1 MSSLSLAPFSVMKT
15 DIQTKSSFEADAL
28 LFIEGFHCVGEG
40 EVRLVVFH
48 LLGRVRRTHK
58 AEGGVRT
65 VETNAE
71 RSILFQRI
79 SSYDHSEDSFR
90 VTVCILQLVHK

>member
-15 DIQTKSSFEADAL
+15 DMKSSFEAYAL

-40 EVRLVVFH
+40 EVRLVVFR

-58 AEGGVRT
+58 AGGVRT

-71 RSILFQRI
+71 RSVLFQRI